1 MIIEREKLI
10 CIPNSLLNLSI
21 WPAFTCMREHGWV
34 GSHWLDQKIIIY
46 LDRGLDH
53 RTFFVPRTDAHHVDW
68 QTRSLENGTD
78 AIAEN
83 QDSNYLRNRHWEN
96 TKCHGMQC
104 DASEQSSRKKGKQY
118 EATKAPEPGNS
129 TLEVE
134 ASHLIV
140 CKHTMPSSKDGEE
153 RYVTLQ
159 RLSDSQLQL
168 EVYR

>member
-1 MIIEREKLI
+1 MMMMIKIMIIEREKLI

-78 AIAEN
+78 VIAEN

-104 DASEQSSRKKGKQY
+104 DASEQFSRKGKTIWSDKSSRTRKLNLG
-118 EATKAPEPGNS
+118 S
-129 TLEVE
+129 R
-134 ASHLIV
+134 
-140 CKHTMPSSKDGEE
+140 SKS
-153 RYVTLQ
+153 
-159 RLSDSQLQL
+159 SDSL
-168 EVYR
+168 